1 MNNVREENPFFLPA
15 LIATLIPAVIFAVS
29 LACDYLPYGKY
40 IIEPIWNLLSFLM
53 FTAPFAAIFFSV
65 VGLVD
70 ARKLQEPFI
79 GCVCCLVLTL
89 LEALFFLC
97 WLNYQSTT
105 RKPPEYSLVPHSH
118 SPEENAEIESI
129 NEEIN
134 LALNGKAA
142 TETRQKKNP

>member
-53 FTAPFAAIFFSV
+53 FTAPFAAILFSI

-105 RKPPEYSLVPHSH
+105 RKPPEYSIATHSL
-118 SPEENAEIESI
+118 SPEKSAEIESI

-134 LALNGKAA
+134 RALNGNA
-142 TETRQKKNP
+142 TTRTTE